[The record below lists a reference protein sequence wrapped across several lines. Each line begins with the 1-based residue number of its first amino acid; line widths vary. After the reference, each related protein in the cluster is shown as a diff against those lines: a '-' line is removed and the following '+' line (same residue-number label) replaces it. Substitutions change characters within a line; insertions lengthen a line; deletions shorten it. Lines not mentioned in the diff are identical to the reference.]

1 MNLNPGLLFF
11 YPPHFLFPHVGQ
23 QMADHQSFLFT
34 VGQRHINQH
43 LCVGGR
49 EKNFSLSFHPVC
61 RSRPFDPSPLC
72 LYTTPDGLYQPG
84 KKKGKKKSQCE
95 CNITTLSSYYYSNVQ
110 PLYPRFQS
118 AIWLS
123 MMRWLER
130 EMIVCE
136 AIRETGTNG
145 LVYTHT
151 HTHTSIYS
159 IYIVLQCSHNKPPR
173 RIANKNP
180 PNDWLAR
187 PLGQWPLSYS
197 LYDGWWVYALRVSTL
212 LAFIFFFL
220 VFVKFFFSV
229 GSLYEKSF
237 HIHVLLSGA
246 C

>member
-1 MNLNPGLLFF
+1 MTCRPNFLYIEKKKKNNNNFELKPRTPVFLSTTFSISPRWTTNGR
-11 YPPHFLFPHVGQ
+11 PPVFSIHGRTET
-23 QMADHQSFLFT
+23 HQSAF
-34 VGQRHINQH
+34 V
-43 LCVGGR
+43 CGGER
-49 EKNFSLSFHPVC
+49 EKLFSFFPSCVPFQAVWSISSLSLHD
-61 RSRPFDPSPLC
+61 SRWTLPA
-72 LYTTPDGLYQPG
+72 G

-220 VFVKFFFSV
+220 FS
-229 GSLYEKSF
+229 
-237 HIHVLLSGA
+237 
-246 C
+246 